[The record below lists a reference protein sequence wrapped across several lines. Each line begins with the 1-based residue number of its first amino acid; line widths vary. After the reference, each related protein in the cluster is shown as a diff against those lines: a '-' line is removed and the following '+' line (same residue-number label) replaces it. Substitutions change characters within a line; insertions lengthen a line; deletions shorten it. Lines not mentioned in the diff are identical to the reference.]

1 MSVTPYCVPICGKTT
16 FMIDSVMVL
25 ELAAQGDG
33 LGVIMVLTPL
43 AMGNLV
49 KSQIRARTSLSPQV
63 INIGKEAVAVSAS
76 VTILAAPERSK

>member
-1 MSVTPYCVPICGKTT
+1 
-16 FMIDSVMVL
+16 MIDSVMVL

-63 INIGKEAVAVSAS
+63 KQ
-76 VTILAAPERSK
+76 